1 MLMTQSPAR
10 IQETQDS
17 GRQNE
22 CKHPGKTRKPDIGNT
37 KLETNSKHQET
48 SKERD
53 DSTKD
58 EGRQRQQ
65 TLTCKLGT
73 EVQKG
78 ES

>member
-1 MLMTQSPAR
+1 MLMTQSPAG

-48 SKERD
+48 SKR
-53 DSTKD
+53 
-58 EGRQRQQ
+58 EG
-65 TLTCKLGT
+65 
-73 EVQKG
+73 
-78 ES
+78 